1 MNYIEDALRR
11 QAAMFAVLLG
21 GGQRRKEDEEKQA
34 GRNGET
40 AAESGGDGALRL
52 RSFDEEPEE
61 RQGFP
66 GEMAAWNRL
75 LARRG
80 EGRLHQATGT
90 REMTVAEIPT
100 AESMGAES
108 PFMGSGRRETTRLNA
123 GENAVRRK
131 NGDGTGQGVGAAE
144 MISPEGVFFG
154 SGGTHAGIAG
164 TVPVA
169 EGGVSAGT
177 MLVVDGGM
185 SAGELSRAF
194 QRDARRYD
202 GGYPLY

>member
-11 QAAMFAVLLG
+11 QAAIFSLLLG
-21 GGQRRKEDEEKQA
+21 GRQRRKEDEEKQA

-52 RSFDEEPEE
+52 RSFDEGPEE
-61 RQGFP
+61 RTGSP

-80 EGRLHQATGT
+80 EGRIHQAAGM
-90 REMTVAEIPT
+90 REMTVAENST
-100 AESMGAES
+100 AGSMGAES
-108 PFMGSGRRETTRLNA
+108 PFMGSGLAETARLNT
-123 GENAVRRK
+123 EKNAVRKR
-131 NGDGTGQGVGAAE
+131 NSIDAGQGVGGAE
-144 MISPEGVFFG
+144 MIFPQEFFG
-154 SGGTHAGIAG
+154 DRGTHAGTAG
-164 TVPVA
+164 VVPVA
-169 EGGVSAGT
+169 NGGVSSGT

>member
-11 QAAMFAVLLG
+11 QAAIFALLLG

-40 AAESGGDGALRL
+40 AVESGGDGALRF

-61 RQGFP
+61 REGFP
-66 GEMAAWNRL
+66 GEMAAWNRR

-80 EGRLHQATGT
+80 EGRLHQAAGM

-100 AESMGAES
+100 AGSMGAES
-108 PFMGSGRRETTRLNA
+108 PFMGSGLAETARLNA
-123 GENAVRRK
+123 EKNAVRKR
-131 NGDGTGQGVGAAE
+131 NSIGAGQGVGGAE
-144 MISPEGVFFG
+144 MIFPEESFG
-154 SGGTHAGIAG
+154 NGGTHAGTAG
-164 TVPVA
+164 TAPVA
-169 EGGVSAGT
+169 DGGVSAGT
-177 MLVVDGGM
+177 MLVVEGGM

>member
-1 MNYIEDALRR
+1 MNYIEEALRR
-11 QAAMFAVLLG
+11 QAAIFGLLLG

-34 GRNGET
+34 ERNGET
-40 AAESGGDGALRL
+40 EAESGGDGALRL
-52 RSFDEEPEE
+52 RSFDEGSEE
-61 RQGFP
+61 RPGSP

-75 LARRG
+75 LARRR
-80 EGRLHQATGT
+80 EGRLHQAAGM
-90 REMTVAEIPT
+90 REMTVTEIPS
-100 AESMGAES
+100 AGSMGAES
-108 PFMGSGRRETTRLNA
+108 PFMESGLADTAQLNA
-123 GENAVRRK
+123 EKNAVWKRNSIGAGQGFGGAELIFPEEFFEDR
-131 NGDGTGQGVGAAE
+131 GTHDGT
-144 MISPEGVFFG
+144 
-154 SGGTHAGIAG
+154 AG

-169 EGGVSAGT
+169 DGGVSAGT